1 MVSIGRGLMR
11 APKLLLIDEPSLG
24 LSPILVKENFNI
36 IRQINERGITVFL
49 VEQNVRQT
57 LAISHYGYV
66 LSKGRV
72 VVGGTPA
79 EIADRHEVREAYLL
93 SMIPKS
99 WEPVFGKDHAPTVRA
114 GEIRPRD
121 RCGIVARLRA
131 ERDAGRAIY
140 DALCGSGITAKM
152 AARGGASIVTTH
164 ALAYFRMQGMS
175 SMAGYLP
182 ICDANAL
189 TLELGERALIN
200 VVHECPLVAGLLCVD
215 PTRDM
220 TRFVEK
226 VAAAGYD
233 GVMNCP
239 TVALID
245 GKFRSDLEETGM
257 GFAREVEVLGQA
269 ARMGLFTK
277 AFCSSAQEALAMAEA
292 GVDNI
297 IIHFGNS
304 SGGTIG
310 SKTVLGHEA
319 ARERASAILDALS
332 ARFSDRIMTCHGGA
346 IETPADFERFLQAE
360 PRLHGYV
367 GGSSAERFPIEKAV
381 VEVTRQF
388 RDIRL
393 PKSR

>member
-1 MVSIGRGLMR
+1 ME
-11 APKLLLIDEPSLG
+11 IDDG
-24 LSPILVKENFNI
+24 
-36 IRQINERGITVFL
+36 
-49 VEQNVRQT
+49 
-57 LAISHYGYV
+57 H
-66 LSKGRV
+66 
-72 VVGGTPA
+72 
-79 EIADRHEVREAYLL
+79 
-93 SMIPKS
+93 
-99 WEPVFGKDHAPTVRA
+99 
-114 GEIRPRD
+114 
-121 RCGIVARLRA
+121 
-131 ERDAGRAIY
+131 AIY

-152 AARGGASIVTTH
+152 AARGGASMVTTH
-164 ALAYFRMQGMS
+164 SLAYFRMQGLS

-200 VVHECPLVAGLLCVD
+200 VVHECPLIAGLLCVD

-220 TRFVEK
+220 RRFLEK

-257 GFAREVEVLGQA
+257 GFAREVAVLGMA
-269 ARMGLFTK
+269 SGMGLFTK
-277 AFCSSAQEALAMAEA
+277 AFCTSVDEAVAMAEA

-310 SKTVLGHEA
+310 SKTVLDRDA
-319 ARERASAILDALS
+319 ALGRTAAILDALS
-332 ARFSDRIMTCHGGA
+332 ANFSNRLVTCHGGA
-346 IETPADFERFLQAE
+346 IETSIDFERFLQAE

-367 GGSSAERFPIEKAV
+367 GGSSAERFPIENSV
-381 VEVTRQF
+381 VEATRQF
-388 RDIRL
+388 RSIKL
-393 PKSR
+393 PKTE

>member
-1 MVSIGRGLMR
+1 MAG
-11 APKLLLIDEPSLG
+11 K
-24 LSPILVKENFNI
+24 F
-36 IRQINERGITVFL
+36 
-49 VEQNVRQT
+49 
-57 LAISHYGYV
+57 
-66 LSKGRV
+66 
-72 VVGGTPA
+72 
-79 EIADRHEVREAYLL
+79 DRE
-93 SMIPKS
+93 
-99 WEPVFGKDHAPTVRA
+99 T
-114 GEIRPRD
+114 
-121 RCGIVARLRA
+121 IVARLRA

-164 ALAYFRMQGMS
+164 ALAYFRMQGLS

-200 VVHECPLVAGLLCVD
+200 VVHDCALVAGLLCVD

-220 TRFVEK
+220 ARFLEK
-226 VAAAGYD
+226 IAAVGYD

-245 GKFRSDLEETGM
+245 GKFRSDLEETGL

-269 ARMGLFTK
+269 SRMGFFTK
-277 AFCSSAQEALAMAEA
+277 AFCTSVDEALAMAEA

-304 SGGTIG
+304 SGGSIG
-310 SKTVLGHEA
+310 SKTVLEHDA
-319 ARERASAILDALS
+319 AVSRATAILDAMS
-332 ARFSDRIMTCHGGA
+332 AKFSGLIVTCHGGA
-346 IETPADFERFLQAE
+346 IETPVDFERFLQAE

-367 GGSSAERFPIEKAV
+367 GGSSAERLPIEKSV
-381 VEVTRQF
+381 VEATRAF
-388 RDIRL
+388 RSVRL
-393 PKSR
+393 PKS